1 MPADWGTF
9 IQEVSD
15 KLSSKEIRNN
25 DELSLFLSD
34 QYSKAVV
41 GKAQSPFGNTHQA
54 GNKQIIAVAM
64 KRAFDELE
72 KSPFPTFAERESD
85 PLFSQLEE
93 KLPTPESAILQDEN
107 SYLKWA
113 EANPQKSPDFV
124 FFQFVETGQKLPSQL
139 KDSAKI
145 VARRILF
152 QDDGSQNFQKWVSLL
167 SFGYLGDF
175 GKVVQDEYK
184 NLIAG
189 FTPSQIIFAKS
200 RIGLSRKIFQP
211 SYSGQFSNL
220 PNYLTPE
227 FVAKFTFT
235 GNLDLPLDYLQRIG
249 DKAGISSIVNSKD
262 PLLKFGS
269 NFVAKIRQYG
279 NPIEGEYKKYYDS
292 LQTWIS
298 SLAEVSE
305 NEEKERDPNDP
316 YEIIAGGIINYW
328 KSTLQQPLSSNPPVP
343 PCAILPPGLGLYIPV
358 SYGNKR
364 RLADLLRRAFNSGKI
379 FKIPGT
385 EKPASLIV
393 STGLA
398 IAFATHLLELKFI
411 YQGGITTPAG
421 PAPMIGFIPLVF

>member
-1 MPADWGTF
+1 
-9 IQEVSD
+9 VSD

-25 DELSLFLSD
+25 DDLSLFLSD

-54 GNKQIIAVAM
+54 GNKQIIAIAM

-72 KSPFPTFAERESD
+72 ITPSPTFAERESD
-85 PLFSQLEE
+85 PLFSQLDE

-124 FFQFVETGQKLPSQL
+124 FFQFVENGQKLPTEL

-167 SFGYLGDF
+167 NFGYLGDF

-184 NLIAG
+184 KLITG

-200 RIGLSRKIFQP
+200 RIDLSRKIFQP
-211 SYSGQFSNL
+211 SYSGQLSNL

-262 PLLKFGS
+262 PLLKFGA

-298 SLAEVSE
+298 SLAEASE

-316 YEIIAGGIINYW
+316 Y
-328 KSTLQQPLSSNPPVP
+328 
-343 PCAILPPGLGLYIPV
+343 
-358 SYGNKR
+358 
-364 RLADLLRRAFNSGKI
+364 
-379 FKIPGT
+379 
-385 EKPASLIV
+385 
-393 STGLA
+393 
-398 IAFATHLLELKFI
+398 
-411 YQGGITTPAG
+411 
-421 PAPMIGFIPLVF
+421 

>member
-15 KLSSKEIRNN
+15 KLSSKEIANN
-25 DELSLFLSD
+25 DDLSVFLSD

-54 GNKQIIAVAM
+54 GNKQIITTAM

-72 KSPFPTFAERESD
+72 RSPSPTFVERELD
-85 PLFSQLEE
+85 PLFSQSDE
-93 KLPTPESAILQDEN
+93 KLPTPESAILQDEK

-113 EANPQKSPDFV
+113 EENPQKSPNFL
-124 FFQFVETGQKLPSQL
+124 FFQFTETGQKLPTEL

-145 VARRILF
+145 IARRILF
-152 QDDGSQNFQKWVSLL
+152 QDDGSQNFLKWVSLL
-167 SFGYLGDF
+167 NFGYLSDF

-184 NLIAG
+184 KLITG
-189 FTPSQIIFAKS
+189 LSPSQIIFAKN
-200 RIGLSRKIFQP
+200 RIRLSRKIFQP
-211 SYSGQFSNL
+211 SYSGELSNL
-220 PNYLTPE
+220 PNYVTPE
-227 FVAKFTFT
+227 FIAKFTFT
-235 GNLDLPLDYLQRIG
+235 GTADLPLDYLQRIG
-249 DKAGISSIVNSKD
+249 DKSGISSIVNGKD
-262 PLLKFGS
+262 PLLKFGV
-269 NFVAKIRQYG
+269 NFVSKIKQYG

-292 LQTWIS
+292 LQIWIS
-298 SLAEVSE
+298 SLAEVSQQEE
-305 NEEKERDPNDP
+305 NERDPNDP

-343 PCAILPPGLGLYIPV
+343 PCVILPPGLGLYIPI

-398 IAFATHLLELKFI
+398 VAFATHLLELKFI

-421 PAPMIGFIPLVF
+421 PSPMIGFIPLVF